1 MDKNFQNYLTTGEFA
16 KIVGVTKHT
25 LFHYDEIGVFSPEI
39 KNENEYRY
47 YSVFQVEPF
56 YVISSLKEL
65 GMSLKEIK
73 SYLDIRGPENLIALL
88 NKQEK
93 EIDKKIN
100 HLIAIKQLISQKSQI
115 TKSLFNIDTEKIII
129 KEENKE
135 LLLITEALPST
146 DDRSL
151 AVSYA
156 NHIKNCN
163 KNNITA
169 PYSTG
174 QMISLNNI
182 INGNYITYSY
192 FYTNIALDHK
202 TFSKTFVKDNGKY
215 LVAYHTRGYYTI
227 DETYKKMLNYAKENN
242 LKFGDYFF
250 EDAILDELSV
260 DGYENFVIK
269 ISVKI
274 ID

>member
-39 KNENEYRY
+39 KGENEYRY
-47 YSVFQVEPF
+47 YSVFQIEPF
-56 YVISSLKEL
+56 YVISALKEL

-73 SYLDIRGPENLIALL
+73 SYLDVRGPEKLIELFD
-88 NKQEK
+88 KQEK
-93 EIDKKIN
+93 EINKKIN
-100 HLIAIKQLISQKSQI
+100 HLIAIKQLISQKSQA
-115 TKSLFNIDTEKIII
+115 TKSLFYMDTNKIIL

-135 LLLITEALPST
+135 LLIITEALPST

-163 KNNITA
+163 RNNITA
-169 PYSTG
+169 PYTTG

-182 INGNYITYSY
+182 IKKNYITYSY
-192 FYTNIALDHK
+192 FHTKISLNHNVVSETY
-202 TFSKTFVKDNGKY
+202 SKAKGRY
-215 LVAYHTRGYYTI
+215 LIAYHTGYNTI
-227 DETYKKMLNYAKENN
+227 DITYKKMLNFAKENN
-242 LKFGDYFF
+242 LKLGDYFF

-260 DGYENFVIK
+260 DGYENFVVK
-269 ISVKI
+269 ISIMI

>member
-39 KNENEYRY
+39 KGDNEYRY

-56 YVISSLKEL
+56 YVISALKEL

-73 SYLDIRGPENLIALL
+73 NYLDVREPEKLIELFD
-88 NKQEK
+88 KQEK
-93 EIDKKIN
+93 EIDKKIK
-100 HLIAIKQLISQKSQI
+100 HLIAIKQLISQKSQA
-115 TKSLFNIDTEKIII
+115 TKSLFYMDTNKIIL

-135 LLLITEALPST
+135 LLIITEALPST

-163 KNNITA
+163 RNNITA
-169 PYSTG
+169 PYTTG

-182 INGNYITYSY
+182 IKENYITYSY
-192 FYTNIALDHK
+192 FHTKISLNCKVVSETY
-202 TFSKTFVKDNGKY
+202 SKAKGRY
-215 LVAYHTRGYYTI
+215 LIAYHTGYNTI
-227 DETYKKMLNYAKENN
+227 DITYKKMLNFAKENN
-242 LKFGDYFF
+242 LKLGDYFF

-260 DGYENFVIK
+260 DGYENFVVK
-269 ISVKI
+269 ISIMI

>member
-25 LFHYDEIGVFSPEI
+25 LFHYDEIGVFSPEL
-39 KNENEYRY
+39 KGENEYRY
-47 YSVFQVEPF
+47 YSVFQIEPF
-56 YVISSLKEL
+56 YVISALKEL

-73 SYLDIRGPENLIALL
+73 NYLDVRGPEKLIELFD
-88 NKQEK
+88 KQEK

-100 HLIAIKQLISQKSQI
+100 HLIAIKQLISQKSQA
-115 TKSLFNIDTEKIII
+115 TKSLFYMDNKIIL

-135 LLLITEALPST
+135 LLIITEALPST

-163 KNNITA
+163 RNNITA
-169 PYSTG
+169 PYTTG

-182 INGNYITYSY
+182 IKESYVTYSY
-192 FYTNIALDHK
+192 FHTKISLNCKVVYETY
-202 TFSKTFVKDNGKY
+202 SKAKGRY
-215 LVAYHTRGYYTI
+215 LIAYHTGYNTI
-227 DETYKKMLNYAKENN
+227 DITYKKMLNFAKENN
-242 LKFGDYFF
+242 LKLGEYFF

-260 DGYENFVIK
+260 NGYENFV
-269 ISVKI
+269 VKVSIMI

>member
-39 KNENEYRY
+39 KGENEYRY
-47 YSVFQVEPF
+47 YSVFQIEPF
-56 YVISSLKEL
+56 YVISALKEL

-73 SYLDIRGPENLIALL
+73 SYLDVRGPEKLIELFD
-88 NKQEK
+88 KQEK
-93 EIDKKIN
+93 EINKKIN
-100 HLIAIKQLISQKSQI
+100 HLIAIKQLISQKSQA
-115 TKSLFNIDTEKIII
+115 TKSLFYMDTNKIIL

-135 LLLITEALPST
+135 LLIITEALPST

-163 KNNITA
+163 RNNITA
-169 PYSTG
+169 PYTTG

-182 INGNYITYSY
+182 IKKNYITYSY
-192 FYTNIALDHK
+192 FHTKISLNHNVVSETY
-202 TFSKTFVKDNGKY
+202 SKAKGRY
-215 LVAYHTRGYYTI
+215 LIAYHTGYNTI
-227 DETYKKMLNYAKENN
+227 DITYKKMLNFAKENN
-242 LKFGDYFF
+242 LKLGDYFF

-260 DGYENFVIK
+260 DGYENFVVK
-269 ISVKI
+269 ISIMI
-274 ID
+274 IDW

>member
-39 KNENEYRY
+39 KGENEYRY
-47 YSVFQVEPF
+47 YSVFQIEPF
-56 YVISSLKEL
+56 YVISALKEL

-73 SYLDIRGPENLIALL
+73 SYLDVRGPEKLIELFD
-88 NKQEK
+88 KQEK

-100 HLIAIKQLISQKSQI
+100 HLIAIKQLISQKSQA
-115 TKSLFNIDTEKIII
+115 TKSLFYMDTNKIIL

-135 LLLITEALPST
+135 LLIITEALPST

-169 PYSTG
+169 PYTTG

-182 INGNYITYSY
+182 IKKNYITYSY
-192 FYTNIALDHK
+192 FHTKISLNHNVVSETY
-202 TFSKTFVKDNGKY
+202 SKAKGRY
-215 LVAYHTRGYYTI
+215 LIAYHTGYNTI
-227 DETYKKMLNYAKENN
+227 DITYKKMLNFAKENN
-242 LKFGDYFF
+242 LKLGDYFF

-260 DGYENFVIK
+260 NGYENFVVK
-269 ISVKI
+269 ISIMI